1 MNKEERK
8 NFITD
13 IIQNGEYFPVVIHE
27 LMKLDTITKVLI
39 YEHYMKRIPWEKCGN
54 YKMTQIP
61 WENSSDYRV
70 NYSKRQK
77 INICNKGIDKLY
89 DKLKIYM

>member
-1 MNKEERK
+1 
-8 NFITD
+8 
-13 IIQNGEYFPVVIHE
+13 
-27 LMKLDTITKVLI
+27 
-39 YEHYMKRIPWEKCGN
+39 MKRIPWEKCGN

>member
-27 LMKLDTITKVLI
+27 LMKLDTITK
-39 YEHYMKRIPWEKCGN
+39 
-54 YKMTQIP
+54 
-61 WENSSDYRV
+61 SV
-70 NYSKRQK
+70 N
-77 INICNKGIDKLY
+77 I
-89 DKLKIYM
+89 